1 MKGRTKAIGILLT
14 FVASVAV
21 LLALF
26 GTFPF
31 LHLKTNMFGGGGD
44 IQKDIF
50 NTYWQAKYD
59 NSVHHCGS
67 MNYPYGEE
75 TTYTGCQTFVSAPL
89 QWLRRAGVGDFS
101 DYTLLLMNLVLVV
114 SILLCPLFLYLIFH
128 ELKVPEW
135 LAIVASVTI
144 TFFSPQMGRV
154 GAHLTLAYLFI
165 LPCALYLFYRWW
177 ITRRTRY
184 CVWFALLAFFAMLAH
199 PYYIIFIGAIWAMV
213 WLYLLFSKKKKGE
226 VLVWKSVCQCFLQM
240 VVPMVLFGLL
250 VQTGGNGGVRALLP
264 TGFYKYGGNLIG
276 VFFPNG
282 RFGLPIL
289 SGWEGHVWIG
299 WTALAVFIVGM
310 VKTVVKACHRKWN
323 ELLRVTDH
331 EFLNLMFWTSVIV
344 LLFSFGIPLL
354 WFPLRFL
361 AHLGPIGQLRALG
374 RFGWLFFFVMNIV
387 AIYVISEYVQS
398 SRPAKKISILAL
410 TITALVADVVGIY
423 TLYWFRWASKHPS
436 PIFSD
441 VNNHLPENQWV
452 KMLDA
457 SQYQSQLPL
466 PYFSVGSEH
475 LYFPVANEDFGR
487 AFYVSA
493 KTGLPMHAINASR
506 SVIAQV
512 YDNLALVQPP
522 YLPFPVLSA
531 LPDQR
536 PILLTAPTGGWLRQ
550 EEQQL
555 LEYAQPLFSSSGID
569 FYKMEIEDFHRY
581 ESEFQKKMSRFA
593 DSCSFYETASG
604 IFCSDSAA
612 RFSLF
617 TFDEKPTP
625 TAFSGNGAAE
635 HRVTFWEPV
644 YDGCPGLSGTVVV
657 SFLLGD
663 YLDDRSG
670 YYQFRVQRFSP
681 DGMEI
686 YRDQSDLDA
695 YVSHVF
701 NGWARVG
708 YGIPAVAPTDRIV
721 VSVRNRLRGKNAPV
735 YIDNLL
741 LQEENVH
748 VVNGDGTVRLL
759 DNRPVK

>member
-1 MKGRTKAIGILLT
+1 MRMHTKAIGLLLT
-14 FVASVAV
+14 FVASTAV

-26 GTFPF
+26 GTEPF
-31 LHLKTNMFGGGGD
+31 LHLRTNMFGGGGD

-89 QWLRRAGVGDFS
+89 QWLRRAGIGDFS
-101 DYTLLLMNLVLVV
+101 EYTLLLMNLVLVV

-135 LAIVASVTI
+135 LAIVASVTV

-154 GAHLTLAYLFI
+154 GAHLTLGYLFI

-184 CVWFALLAFFAMLAH
+184 CVGIALLAFFAMLAH
-199 PYYIIFIGAIWAMV
+199 PYYVVFIGTIWTMA
-213 WLYLLFSKKKKGE
+213 WLYILFARKRGE
-226 VLVWKSVCQCFLQM
+226 GPVWKSVGQCLLQM
-240 VVPMVLFGLL
+240 VVPMALFGLL
-250 VQTGGNGGVRALLP
+250 VQTGGEGGVRALLP
-264 TGFYKYGGNLIG
+264 TGFYKYGGNLAG
-276 VFFPNG
+276 VLFPNG
-282 RFGLPIL
+282 RYGLPSF
-289 SGWEGHVWIG
+289 SGWEGHAWIG
-299 WTALAVFIVGM
+299 WLAVVVLVVGL
-310 VKTVVKACHRKWN
+310 VKTVAKIFRRKWN
-323 ELLRVTDH
+323 ELLRVTDN
-331 EFLNLMFWTSVIV
+331 EFLNLMFWISVLV

-387 AIYVISEYVQS
+387 AVYAVSKYIQNLQS
-398 SRPAKKISILAL
+398 VKKISVSALVVLAL
-410 TITALVADVVGIY
+410 AADVVGIY
-423 TLYWFRWASKHPS
+423 TLYWFRWGVIHPS

-441 VNNHLPENQWV
+441 VDNKSVENQWV
-452 KMLDA
+452 DKINSAD
-457 SQYQSQLPL
+457 YQSVLPL

-475 LYFPVANEDFGR
+475 LYFTVTNEDFGR

-506 SVIAQV
+506 SVITQV
-512 YDNLALVQPP
+512 YDNLALLRPP
-522 YLPFPVLSA
+522 YLPFAALSG

-536 PILLTAPTGGWLRQ
+536 PILLTAPTGGWLRH

-569 FYKMEIEDFHRY
+569 FYKMEIADFHRY
-581 ESEFQKKMSRFA
+581 ESEFQKKMSLFA
-593 DSCSFYETASG
+593 DSCSLFETASG

-617 TFDEKPTP
+617 TFDETPTP
-625 TAFSGNGAAE
+625 TAFVGKGAAE
-635 HRVTFWEPV
+635 HHVTFWEPV
-644 YDGCPGLSGTVVV
+644 YDGCPNLSGTVVV
-657 SFLLGD
+657 SFLLSD

-670 YYQFRVQRFSP
+670 YYQFRVQRFFP
-681 DGMEI
+681 DGTKI
-686 YRDQSDLDA
+686 YHDQSDLDW

-708 YGIPAVAPTDRIV
+708 YGIPGVAPTDRIV
-721 VSVRNRLRGKNAPV
+721 VSVRNRLRGKDAPV

-741 LQEENVH
+741 LQEEDVH
-748 VVNGDGTVRLL
+748 VVNGDGIVRLL

>member
-1 MKGRTKAIGILLT
+1 MRRHPKAVGLLLT
-14 FVASVAV
+14 FVASTAV

-26 GTFPF
+26 GTEPF
-31 LHLKTNMFGGGGD
+31 LHLRTNMFGGGGD

-89 QWLRRAGVGDFS
+89 QWLRRAGIGDFS
-101 DYTLLLMNLVLVV
+101 EYTLLLMNLVLVV

-135 LAIVASVTI
+135 LAIGAAVAI
-144 TFFSPQMGRV
+144 TFFSPQMGRI

-165 LPCALYLFYRWW
+165 IPCALYLFFQWW
-177 ITRRTRY
+177 MTRRTCY
-184 CVWFALLAFFAMLAH
+184 CVWIALLAFFAILAH

-213 WLYLLFSKKKKGE
+213 WLYLLFSKKSGE
-226 VLVWKSVCQCFLQM
+226 VPIWKSVCQCLLQM
-240 VVPMVLFGLL
+240 VVPMALFGLL

-264 TGFYKYGGNLIG
+264 TGFYKYGGSLAG

-282 RFGLPIL
+282 NFAYLPFL
-289 SGWEGHVWIG
+289 CGWEAQVWIG
-299 WTALAVFIVGM
+299 FVAMAVFIVGM
-310 VKTVVKACHRKWN
+310 VKTIVKACHRQWG

-387 AIYVISEYVQS
+387 AVYAAGKYIRIL
-398 SRPAKKISILAL
+398 RPFGKMVVSTLIVSAF
-410 TITALVADVVGIY
+410 VANVVGIY
-423 TLYWFRWASKHPS
+423 TLYWFRWVCVNPNS
-436 PIFSD
+436 IFTD
-441 VNNHLPENQWV
+441 VDNRLPKNQWL
-452 KMLDA
+452 KQLDA
-457 SQYQSQLPL
+457 SQYQSLLPL

-475 LYFPVANEDFGR
+475 LSHTVANEDFGR
-487 AFYVSA
+487 AFYLSA

-512 YDNLALVQPP
+512 YNNLALVRPP
-522 YLPFPVLSA
+522 YLSFPVLSD

-536 PILLTAPTGGWLRQ
+536 PILLTAPTDGWICG
-550 EEQQL
+550 EERQL
-555 LEYAQPLFSSSGID
+555 LEYAEPLFSANGID
-569 FYKMEIEDFHRY
+569 FYKMEIADFHRY
-581 ESEFQKKMSRFA
+581 ESEFQKKMSLFA
-593 DSCSFYETASG
+593 DSCSLYETAHG

-612 RFSLF
+612 RFVLH
-617 TFDEKPTP
+617 TFDDTP
-625 TAFSGNGAAE
+625 TQTAFVGEGAAE
-635 HRVTFWEPV
+635 HYVTFWETV
-644 YDGCPGLSGTVVV
+644 YDGCPNLSGTVVV
-657 SFLLGD
+657 SFLLSD
-663 YLDDRSG
+663 YLDNRSG
-670 YYQFRVQRFSP
+670 YYQYRVERFLP
-681 DGMEI
+681 DGRKI
-686 YRDQSDLDA
+686 YHDQSALDG

-708 YGIPAVAPTDRIV
+708 YGIPNVSATDRIV
-721 VSVRNRLRGKNAPV
+721 VSVRNRLREKDNPV

-741 LQEENVH
+741 LQEENTH